1 MDTSF
6 AVKVIRWTK
15 DYSGDDPFTT
25 PILLQDANGPC
36 PLIALVNSLLIKNDI
51 LHHKWHHDWAS
62 VPADVK
68 ARMAR
73 IDEFNQQLMKHA
85 TSSQKISLNELL
97 THLGDLVLFF
107 SQNTMVDIDQV
118 LNQLPRLHTG
128 LDVNPNLIN
137 GTFAGNDL
145 ASTLFGIFDL
155 KFRHG
160 WCVNQVDPETDE
172 WPHDYNYET
181 TVDTLYRLQTFDRA
195 QDFLLSSDDDAAKQ
209 LVNKWLDVNRTQL
222 TNNGLSRLNIDA
234 ADDEVLVFF
243 RNNHFNT
250 LYKRG
255 NHEFYLLVTD
265 MSVQKSNKII
275 WQSLN
280 SISGSDDLFF
290 TGEFYPVLEMD
301 DTNDADT
308 DLAKQLQQ
316 EEDAALARKMQDQYD
331 KKPRGMRSRMQI
343 RRKEKGAQD
352 PAPSSM
358 LIDDEDPPE
367 ESMIPKPKSMSTPPT
382 KRVVKAASPA
392 AAPAAS
398 SSKKKKVCVI
408 M

>member
-36 PLIALVNSLLIKNDI
+36 PLIALVNLLLIKNDI

-85 TSSQKISLNELL
+85 TLLQKISLNELL

-145 ASTLFGIFDL
+145 ALTLFGIFDL

-222 TNNGLSRLNIDA
+222 TNNGLLRLNIDA

-265 MSVQKSNKII
+265 MLVQKLNKII
-275 WQSLN
+275 WQLLN
-280 SISGSDDLFF
+280 LILGLDDLFF

-331 KKPRGMRSRMQI
+331 KKPRGMRLRMQI

-352 PAPSSM
+352 PAPSLM

-382 KRVVKAASPA
+382 KRVVKAALPA